1 MNHSARIMENRKR
14 KQNHQHY
21 HVYYNFYLVQ
31 HYFCTILQNSSLL
44 ESTFLNS
51 FLFYKATAFNTTT
64 QGKCAIKRSDLQM
77 PLNLYSKLISSVN
90 QIQGD
95 HNLKTRTFHK
105 ISNAMINSRI
115 HCGCFFMQL
124 FFAVSGATM
133 Y

>member
-1 MNHSARIMENRKR
+1 MQQLLRFIR

-21 HVYYNFYLVQ
+21 HAHYNFYLVQ

-44 ESTFLNS
+44 ESTFSNS

-64 QGKCAIKRSDLQM
+64 QCKCAIKRSDLQM

-95 HNLKTRTFHK
+95 HNLKMRTFH
-105 ISNAMINSRI
+105 A
-115 HCGCFFMQL
+115 FQMQ
-124 FFAVSGATM
+124 
-133 Y
+133 